1 MASIGMMKAIV
12 AIFIVRID
20 RWNGFHI
27 IDLIILKWKR
37 QKRKFLSRVKIYV
50 KCKILIYTFSNIY
63 LYEWENEILLSNTM
77 HNIPH
82 NYRTY
87 GRGGVFFK
95 ENPMYLTIK
104 WIQKSNVLTVNT
116 NTFPYFIP
124 KKCTFRVFH
133 QSKYVIIVFL
143 DFSSITH
150 QCMYLLLS
158 ALLTFQLVA
167 IVQKKEREKNDAFTL
182 SPEIWQKYIWNCCV
196 QLQKKP
202 SINLFI
208 YTIDAMHGHS
218 KPDFSLW
225 GHIIGRQHEITI
237 LIFIDQLCNLMQVY
251 ILKRERMKAPQN
263 SSNNAIFILLARL
276 KRSIFRNRIFLLFSP
291 VLP

>member
-167 IVQKKEREKNDAFTL
+167 IVQKKEREKWCIHFITRNLAKIYMKLLCTIAEKTL
-182 SPEIWQKYIWNCCV
+182 YKSFYIHHWCHAWPFKARFFSVRSYNRAATWDYHIDIYWSIM
-196 QLQKKP
+196 QSYASLFFKKGKEE
-202 SINLFI
+202 STTKF
-208 YTIDAMHGHS
+208 
-218 KPDFSLW
+218 
-225 GHIIGRQHEITI
+225 
-237 LIFIDQLCNLMQVY
+237 
-251 ILKRERMKAPQN
+251 LK
-263 SSNNAIFILLARL
+263 
-276 KRSIFRNRIFLLFSP
+276 
-291 VLP
+291 

>member
-167 IVQKKEREKNDAFTL
+167 IVQKKIEWKMMHSLYHQKFGKNIY
-182 SPEIWQKYIWNCCV
+182 EIAVYNCRKNP
-196 QLQKKP
+196 L
-202 SINLFI
+202 
-208 YTIDAMHGHS
+208 
-218 KPDFSLW
+218 
-225 GHIIGRQHEITI
+225 
-237 LIFIDQLCNLMQVY
+237 
-251 ILKRERMKAPQN
+251 
-263 SSNNAIFILLARL
+263 
-276 KRSIFRNRIFLLFSP
+276 
-291 VLP
+291 